1 MRMTIT
7 IVLMAMMMMASTPG
21 RVAGQVA
28 RAAIGTA
35 VGVAGGAAI
44 TLSVV
49 VARARLQG
57 VYLDSA
63 DDLISWQSAPMILTP
78 AVGLAFG
85 LAGEEALEGSVIG
98 STSGMLAGA
107 AIGAGI
113 GWAMSADQEAPWAG
127 GVIGAGLG
135 MTIGGLSL
143 GLRNYLKHRS
153 ESEDGDMT
161 PARFEVRLPL

>member
-1 MRMTIT
+1 MTT
-7 IVLMAMMMMASTPG
+7 TLVLLFMLA
-21 RVAGQVA
+21 AGTAPQRALAQVG

-49 VARARLQG
+49 VARARLQE

-63 DDLISWQSAPMILTP
+63 EDLIHWQSAPMLLTP

-85 LAGEEALEGSVIG
+85 LAGNEPLRGSVIG
-98 STSGMLAGA
+98 SVGGMVLGA
-107 AIGAGI
+107 AAGSGI
-113 GWAMSADQEAPWAG
+113 GWAMSADPEAPWAG

-135 MTIGGLSL
+135 MTIGGLTL
-143 GLRNYLKHRS
+143 GIRNWLRSRD
-153 ESEDGDMT
+153 EEAAEAAAPT
-161 PARFEVRLPL
+161 RFEIRLPL